1 MPFLKTCSGC
11 QASLNWF
18 FLSDGV
24 LLEEDKPR
32 GSALHF
38 FK

>member
-1 MPFLKTCSGC
+1 MPFLKTCSGIPE
-11 QASLNWF
+11 LV

-24 LLEEDKPR
+24 LLEEDKPH
-32 GSALHF
+32 GSAIHF